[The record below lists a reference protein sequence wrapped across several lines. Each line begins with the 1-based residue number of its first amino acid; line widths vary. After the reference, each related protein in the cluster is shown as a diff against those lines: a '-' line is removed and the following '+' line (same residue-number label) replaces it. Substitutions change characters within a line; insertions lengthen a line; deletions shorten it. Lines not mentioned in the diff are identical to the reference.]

1 MKAEDGAEREC
12 ADAAELDDVA
22 DGGFAG
28 AHCGAPLEMRNL
40 KMAMELGSTGILAC
54 AASCQVRGV
63 ARCEETMAAF
73 FCGVGV
79 LAAILNLGLS
89 GAGFSLSSRDHLVR
103 IRTKAKIG
111 WIAEWRRRTGRSAC

>member
-1 MKAEDGAEREC
+1 MVVLLALIV
-12 ADAAELDDVA
+12 EL
-22 DGGFAG
+22 
-28 AHCGAPLEMRNL
+28 LWKMEMVNS
-40 KMAMELGSTGILAC
+40 KMAMVLGSTGILAC
-54 AASCQVRGV
+54 AAGCQVRGV

-89 GAGFSLSSRDHLVR
+89 GAGFCLSSRDHLVR

-111 WIAEWRRRTGRSAC
+111 LIAEWRRRTGRSACATQGEKNDAVPHAKN